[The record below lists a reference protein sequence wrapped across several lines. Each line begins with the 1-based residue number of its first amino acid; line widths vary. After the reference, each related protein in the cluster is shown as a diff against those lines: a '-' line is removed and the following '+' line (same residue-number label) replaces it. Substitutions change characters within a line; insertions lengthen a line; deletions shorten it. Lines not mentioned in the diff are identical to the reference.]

1 MSDDEFEALLR
12 GAGQSQNSS
21 LDDPPPIRRRQQP
34 RDSRGA
40 GAFIIVVVLVL
51 LGGLGGA
58 GWWAWD
64 QYGDRVL
71 SFLGQED
78 IPDYEGPGEQP
89 EVVVVVEPGDI
100 GEDVARKLFDQGV
113 TASFESVYQLL
124 LTDTS
129 ITFQP
134 GSYRLLTEMS
144 AQSALDAL
152 GDPDNRLLYRV
163 TIPEG
168 RSVTQAI
175 ETIAENTDIP
185 LADLEEAIND
195 PSVYGVEL
203 PGDGEY
209 VQPLE
214 GYLFPATYD
223 VEPGTSA
230 SDLIARMVGEMT
242 SRLDARGVSADE
254 RHEVLTKAALVQRE
268 AREEEDFYRVA
279 RVIDNRLEDNMALQF
294 DSTVTYFENTFGT
307 VWTTDEARENPD
319 NPYNTYFY
327 PGLPLGPIG
336 LPGDL
341 ALDAVLNPA
350 EGPWRYFVTVNLR
363 TGATKFSESLR
374 EHNAAVSLL
383 EEWCDVPD
391 NAVYCE

>member
-1 MSDDEFEALLR
+1 M
-12 GAGQSQNSS
+12 
-21 LDDPPPIRRRQQP
+21 
-34 RDSRGA
+34 
-40 GAFIIVVVLVL
+40 
-51 LGGLGGA
+51 
-58 GWWAWD
+58 
-64 QYGDRVL
+64 
-71 SFLGQED
+71 
-78 IPDYEGPGEQP
+78 
-89 EVVVVVEPGDI
+89 
-100 GEDVARKLFDQGV
+100 
-113 TASFESVYQLL
+113 
-124 LTDTS
+124 
-129 ITFQP
+129 
-134 GSYRLLTEMS
+134 
-144 AQSALDAL
+144 
-152 GDPDNRLLYRV
+152 LYRV

-175 ETIAENTDIP
+175 EIISENTDIA
-185 LADLEEAIND
+185 LADLEEAIDD
-195 PSVYGVEL
+195 PSVYGIEL

-242 SRLDARGVSADE
+242 SRLDSRGVPADQ

-319 NPYNTYFY
+319 NPYNTYYY

-341 ALDAVLNPA
+341 AIDAVLNPA
-350 EGPWRYFVTVNLR
+350 EGPWRYFVTVNLQ
-363 TGATKFSESLR
+363 TGATVFSETLR
-374 EHNAAVSLL
+374 EHNAAVDLL
-383 EEWCDVPD
+383 QEWCDVPD